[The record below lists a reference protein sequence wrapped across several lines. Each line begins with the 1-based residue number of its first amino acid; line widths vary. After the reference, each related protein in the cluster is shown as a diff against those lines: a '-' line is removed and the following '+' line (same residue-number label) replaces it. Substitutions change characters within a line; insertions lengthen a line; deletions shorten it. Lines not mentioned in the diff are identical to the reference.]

1 MASAESSDETTPGG
15 TTPGATGRRPGGGGA
30 EGGGRRSSV
39 RVTILGDE
47 YTIRSDASPA
57 HTRDVAAYVD
67 RVIRQVMS
75 AGTVV
80 DTHKVAILAA
90 LQITDELFRA
100 RADTRDLAASMQ
112 ELSADVRRWLPP
124 NKRGD
129 AAG

>member
-1 MASAESSDETTPGG
+1 VTAD
-15 TTPGATGRRPGGGGA
+15 GGGA
-30 EGGGRRSSV
+30 GGERRTSV

-57 HTRDVAAYVD
+57 HTREVAEYVD

-75 AGTVV
+75 AGTIVE
-80 DTHKVAILAA
+80 THKVAILAA

-100 RADTRDLAASMQ
+100 RAEGRELTSAIED
-112 ELSADVRRWLPP
+112 LSADVRRWLPP

-129 AAG
+129 AGG